1 VGHEAPLIIKNKGYM
16 FYQITNTTKK
26 RNNNVRVASKGAL
39 IKEIKKQGWK
49 IADCKITELASDLVN
64 KRYKE
69 ADGRSATNQAS

>member
-1 VGHEAPLIIKNKGYM
+1 M

-49 IADCKITELASDLVN
+49 ITDCKITELANDLVN

>member
-1 VGHEAPLIIKNKGYM
+1 M

-49 IADCKITELASDLVN
+49 IADCKITELAND
-64 KRYKE
+64 
-69 ADGRSATNQAS
+69 

>member
-1 VGHEAPLIIKNKGYM
+1 M

-26 RNNNVRVASKGAL
+26 RNNNVRVASMGAL
-39 IKEIKKQGWK
+39 VKEIKKQGWK